1 MTTESVGS
9 PFVAVG
15 TDRHV
20 RGIARVGPMSGVLA
34 VALWIAAAV
43 LLDHNEASALG
54 DSDKASAA
62 QIAAYLH
69 DEAATIYLGT
79 ILFGIGSVAFLWFLA
94 TLRERLAPAP
104 GGLPTWAFASGA
116 VAIATTS
123 GFFAMRLGAT
133 MALDARPD
141 GISDQ
146 AVEALY
152 VGMDGFFVMT
162 WFALGGFY
170 LATGVASLRIGAL
183 PTWLSW
189 TTVAL
194 GVIALVVWIAWIAE
208 FLLPLWVAMVTA
220 SLVRHNARQVVSS
233 QVGA

>member
-1 MTTESVGS
+1 MTSESVGS
-9 PFVAVG
+9 PFVPVA
-15 TDRHV
+15 TDGRA
-20 RGIARVGPMSGVLA
+20 RDIARVGATSGVLA

-43 LLDHNEASALG
+43 LLDHNEATVLG

-62 QIAAYLH
+62 QVAAYLH
-69 DEAATIYLGT
+69 DEATTIYLGT
-79 ILFGIGSVAFLWFLA
+79 ILFGIGTVAFLWFLA
-94 TLRERLAPAP
+94 TLRDGLARSA
-104 GGLPTWAFASGA
+104 GGLATWAFASGV

-123 GFFAMRLGAT
+123 AFFAMRLGAT

-170 LATGVASLRIGAL
+170 LATGLASLRTGAL
-183 PTWLSW
+183 PRWLSW

-194 GVIALVVWIAWIAE
+194 GVVALVVWIAWIAE
-208 FLLPLWVAMVTA
+208 FLLPVWVAMVTA
-220 SLVRHNARQVVSS
+220 CLVRQNARPLASS
-233 QVGA
+233 HVGA

>member
-1 MTTESVGS
+1 MATESLGS
-9 PFVAVG
+9 PAVPVT
-15 TDRHV
+15 TDGQTRDIV
-20 RGIARVGPMSGVLA
+20 RIGALSGVLA
-34 VALWIAAAV
+34 VALWIAAAL
-43 LLDHNEASALG
+43 LLDHNEASVLG
-54 DSDKASAA
+54 DSNKASGT

-69 DEAATIYLGT
+69 DAAATIYLGT
-79 ILFGIGSVAFLWFLA
+79 ILFGIGTAAFLWFLA
-94 TLRERLAPAP
+94 TLRDRLAPSP
-104 GGLPTWAFASGA
+104 GGLATWAFASGVVA
-116 VAIATTS
+116 VATAS

-133 MALDARPD
+133 MALDTRPD

-170 LATGVASLRIGAL
+170 LATGLASLRIGAL
-183 PTWLSW
+183 PTWLGW

-208 FLLPLWVAMVTA
+208 FLLPLWVAMVA
-220 SLVRHNARQVVSS
+220 ACLLRHNARPLVSPRA
-233 QVGA
+233 GA